1 MIDFYQGTYDFEDSL
16 YAPNFI
22 LDPITIE
29 YERELDSDEGRL
41 NDNNEL
47 DMTLVAQLG
56 SRPSSFPRAFG
67 AADFAGM
74 LEDLAS
80 ANSMAEKA
88 EMLSYWSQCFHGT
101 MAEQLSS
108 LAEELKN
115 SYEDAA
121 RKLIA
126 KICG

>member
-16 YAPNFI
+16 YAPNFV

-29 YERELDSDEGRL
+29 FERELDDDDRI
-41 NDNNEL
+41 DDNEL
-47 DMTLVAQLG
+47 DMALVAQLG
-56 SRPSSFPRAFG
+56 SRPTNFPRAFG

-80 ANSMAEKA
+80 TNSMIEKA
-88 EMLSYWSQCFHGT
+88 EMLSFWSQCFHGT

-108 LAEELKN
+108 LAEELRN
-115 SYEDAA
+115 SNEDAA

>member
-16 YAPNFI
+16 YAPHFI

-29 YERELDSDEGRL
+29 FEREPDGDDDRI
-41 NDNNEL
+41 NDNEL

-56 SRPSSFPRAFG
+56 SRPTNFPRAFG

-80 ANSMAEKA
+80 ADSMIEKA
-88 EMLSYWSQCFHGT
+88 EMLSFWSQCFHGT
-101 MAEQLSS
+101 MAEQLAN
-108 LAEELKN
+108 LAEAIKTSDE
-115 SYEDAA
+115 ATA

-126 KICG
+126 KICA

>member
-16 YAPNFI
+16 YAPNFV
-22 LDPITIE
+22 LEPITIE
-29 YERELDSDEGRL
+29 FERELDGDDDRI
-41 NDNNEL
+41 NDNEL
-47 DMTLVAQLG
+47 DMTLVSQLG

-80 ANSMAEKA
+80 TNSMIEKA
-88 EMLSYWSQCFHGT
+88 EMLSFWSQCFHGT

-115 SYEDAA
+115 SNEDAA

>member
-16 YAPNFI
+16 YAPNFV

-29 YERELDSDEGRL
+29 FERELDDDDRI
-41 NDNNEL
+41 DDNEL

-56 SRPSSFPRAFG
+56 SRPTNFPRAFG

-80 ANSMAEKA
+80 TNSMIEKA
-88 EMLSYWSQCFHGT
+88 EMLSFWSQCFHGT

-108 LAEELKN
+108 LAEELRN
-115 SYEDAA
+115 SNEDAA

>member
-16 YAPNFI
+16 YAPNFV

-29 YERELDSDEGRL
+29 FERENECDDDRLDD
-41 NDNNEL
+41 NEL

-67 AADFAGM
+67 AADFEGM
-74 LEDLAS
+74 LEDLMSAS
-80 ANSMAEKA
+80 TMSEKA
-88 EMLSYWSQCFHGT
+88 ERLKFWSQLFHGT
-101 MAEQLSS
+101 MAEQLAS
-108 LAEELKN
+108 LAEELEN
-115 SYEDAA
+115 ANEDAA